1 MDKVFNRE
9 SKQEITAAME
19 GTEAHAADLML
30 AALSLS
36 EMIASGTTEIEPN
49 TGGNILRIPLADATD
64 YVMQLQA
71 TAKIAA
77 DDLLFIK
84 SEVGYYLQAEK

>member
-9 SKQEITAAME
+9 SKHEISAAIE
-19 GTEAHAADLML
+19 GTETHAADLML

-36 EMIASGTTEIEPN
+36 EMIESGTIEVEPN
-49 TGGNILRIPLADATD
+49 TGGKILRIPLADATD
-64 YVMQLQA
+64 HVMQLQA
-71 TAKIAA
+71 AAKTAA

-84 SEVGYYLQAEK
+84 SEVGYYLREEK

>member
-1 MDKVFNRE
+1 MDKALNRE

-36 EMIASGTTEIEPN
+36 EMIESGTMEIEPN
-49 TGGNILRIPLADATD
+49 TGGKILRIPLADATN
-64 YVMQLQA
+64 YVLQLQA
-71 TAKIAA
+71 AAKTAA

-84 SEVGYYLQAEK
+84 SEVGYYLREEK

>member
-1 MDKVFNRE
+1 MDKAINRE

-49 TGGNILRIPLADATD
+49 TGGKILRIPLADATN

-71 TAKIAA
+71 TAKTAA

-84 SEVGYYLQAEK
+84 SEVGYYLREEK

>member
-49 TGGNILRIPLADATD
+49 TGGKILRIPLADATD

>member
-1 MDKVFNRE
+1 MDKVLNRE
-9 SKQEITAAME
+9 SQQEITAAME
-19 GTEAHAADLML
+19 RAEATAADLML

-36 EMIASGTTEIEPN
+36 EMIESGTTEIEPN
-49 TGGNILRIPLADATD
+49 TGGKILRIPLADATD

-71 TAKIAA
+71 AAKTAA